1 MIEGLFGR
9 KLGMTQ
15 VFEEDGRLVPV
26 TVIEILPAVVLGVKE
41 FPSGKRNA
49 QIAFGSVKEARL
61 TKPILGIFKKLGLE
75 PKRYL
80 REVIIKGDTLPEV
93 GQEFDVSLFDEVK
106 KVDIVG
112 KSKGRGFAGGMK
124 RWGWSGGPATHGSM
138 SHRVIGS
145 LGPGTFPGRVIKGRH
160 LPGHMGNARV
170 TVQNLKIFSIDKDNN
185 VLVVKGSVPGHIKSL
200 VFVRKAKKSS

>member
-15 VFEEDGRLVPV
+15 IFGEDGVLLPV
-26 TVIEILPAVVLGVKE
+26 TVIEIFPAVVLAVKE
-41 FPSGKRNA
+41 FPSGKKNA
-49 QIAFGSVKEARL
+49 QIAFGQVKEKHL
-61 TKPILGIFKKLGLE
+61 TKPVLGIFKKLGLE
-75 PKRYL
+75 PKRYI
-80 REVIIKGDTLPEV
+80 REVLIKGDTLPEV
-93 GQEFDVSLFDEVK
+93 GQEFTIDLFEEVK
-106 KVDIVG
+106 KVDVIG
-112 KSKGRGFAGGMK
+112 NSKGRGFAGGMK

-160 LPGHMGNARV
+160 LPGHMGNTRV
-170 TVQNLKIFSIDKDNN
+170 TVQNLKIVELDKDNS

>member
-26 TVIEILPAVVLGVKE
+26 TVIEILPAVVLAVKE
-41 FPSGKRNA
+41 FPSGKKNA
-49 QIAFGSVKEARL
+49 QIAFGQVKEKRL
-61 TKPILGIFKKLGLE
+61 TKPVLGVFKKLGLE
-75 PKRYL
+75 PKKYI
-80 REVIIKGDTLPEV
+80 REVLIKGNDLPEV
-93 GQEFDVSLFDEVK
+93 GQEFTIDLFDEVK
-106 KVDIVG
+106 KVDVIG
-112 KSKGRGFAGGMK
+112 TSKGRGFAGGMK

-170 TVQNLKIFSIDKDNN
+170 TVQNLKVVKIDRENS
-185 VLVVKGSVPGHIKSL
+185 VLVIKGSVPGHIKSL